1 MFLLGL
7 FTNLFEG
14 GDLIIILILALL
26 FFGAK
31 RLPELA
37 RGLGSAIN
45 EFNKAKTDVQ
55 RQISEAAEP
64 PPAAPQVQP
73 PSATPQ
79 SPAGPSEPE
88 KKA

>member
-14 GDLIIILILALL
+14 GDLIIILLLALL

-37 RGLGSAIN
+37 RGLGGAIN

-55 RQISEAAEP
+55 KQISEAVEP
-64 PPAAPQVQP
+64 PPAAPQVPPPVQP
-73 PSATPQ
+73 
-79 SPAGPSEPE
+79 PAGPSEPE